1 MKKINIQ
8 LFSLFNPTKGCELE
22 PLFGEIAKN
31 IITIIITT
39 KASLINIVII
49 IAMMFRWMWGC
60 WGSKWA
66 TQVLPA
72 WHGTAS
78 NLSLIQIWI
87 KILKRKKTRAVVFR
101 FESMSYTYH
110 RFLLISF
117 PSVATILEIFHL
129 LLAGCPCDLRHYPYV
144 CRLSLLHKGVGW
156 LMTTHCDFDFQF
168 RLMNYWRRRL
178 LTLDGLWH
186 FRAYS
191 DLEFYHCFD
200 LLEVRTWIA
209 LAPGGWHLGLGC
221 EAVRPSKI
229 FTFSKLG
236 MGFFCSSSALTIP
249 LTVVNVIY
257 N

>member
-1 MKKINIQ
+1 
-8 LFSLFNPTKGCELE
+8 
-22 PLFGEIAKN
+22 
-31 IITIIITT
+31 
-39 KASLINIVII
+39 
-49 IAMMFRWMWGC
+49 
-60 WGSKWA
+60 
-66 TQVLPA
+66 
-72 WHGTAS
+72 
-78 NLSLIQIWI
+78 
-87 KILKRKKTRAVVFR
+87 
-101 FESMSYTYH
+101 MSYTYH

-129 LLAGCPCDLRHYPYV
+129 LLVGCLCYLRHYPYV
-144 CRLSLLHKGVGW
+144 CWLSLLHKGVGW

-236 MGFFCSSSALTIP
+236 MGFLLIVCVNDPFDSSQSYIQLRDRESELSFNPILQSLFDHFAKAGCSSLPICCSLIILSAISGFR
-249 LTVVNVIY
+249 
-257 N
+257 